1 MCVSTLS
8 ETLVFRKRLKDP
20 FRNSVFEK
28 PDDLAADHR
37 RAADSRPCSVCE
49 ENPISS
55 PSYAL
60 GGNFIFLSDRPELL
74 LADNHKSIYVLDRMG
89 TFGEEPWPH
98 DRGRGCPC
106 ALCVLGWRH
115 CALCTVHH
123 HWWCALAL
131 HLCHCVYHRT
141 TTQDL
146 PSN

>member
-60 GGNFIFLSDRPELL
+60 GGNLIFLSDRPELL

-89 TFGEEPWPH
+89 TFGGEPWPH
-98 DRGRGCPC
+98 DRM
-106 ALCVLGWRH
+106 LGATVHSVYWRH
-115 CALCTVHH
+115 CAQSLVVCTCIAPLSLCSPQNHNPGFTVQ
-123 HWWCALAL
+123 L
-131 HLCHCVYHRT
+131 R
-141 TTQDL
+141 
-146 PSN
+146 S

>member
-89 TFGEEPWPH
+89 TFGEEPEQTQQIQ
-98 DRGRGCPC
+98 DISTCPSK
-106 ALCVLGWRH
+106 
-115 CALCTVHH
+115 TI
-123 HWWCALAL
+123 
-131 HLCHCVYHRT
+131 
-141 TTQDL
+141 
-146 PSN
+146 